1 MTNIVKFL
9 ADENIK
15 KEAIDKLREYG
26 YEVEAIFENYR
37 GVTNGEVLK
46 LANELKA
53 ILITEDKRFISD
65 LILGKKS
72 AKYGVNF
79 VRLSPKQITLSE
91 YAQKILDVV
100 IEYKSQLKTSLI
112 IVKNNGIRCQRLD

>member
-1 MTNIVKFL
+1 MRFL

-26 YEVEAIFENYR
+26 YQVKAIFESYR
-37 GVTNGEVLK
+37 GVTNGEVLQ

-53 ILITEDKRFISD
+53 VLITEDKRFISD

-72 AKYGVNF
+72 AKYGVIF
-79 VRLSPKQITLSE
+79 VRLPPKQVTVPE

-100 IEYKSQLKTSLI
+100 LEYELKLETSLI
-112 IVKNNGIRCQRLD
+112 IVKNNGIRCQSLD